1 LKIKINRLSLDFFK
15 EQKTMRTI
23 EDLLLNHPT
32 LDGMDPDL
40 ILKLAKRSSLRTFQP
55 GEYIFRQGENA
66 THLYLIECG
75 KVEIELF
82 SATGGPVVVQTVES
96 GQVLGWSWLIP
107 PYEWCFDARVV
118 EPSEVIELD
127 ALYLRELTEK
137 DHQLGYEVLKRFLKV
152 IAERLYAERLQLVN
166 VFAAHS

>member
-1 LKIKINRLSLDFFK
+1 
-15 EQKTMRTI
+15 MRTI

-32 LDGMDPDL
+32 LTGMDPDL
-40 ILKLAKRSSLRTFQP
+40 ILKLAKHASLRTYRP

-66 THLYLIECG
+66 SHLYLIEYG
-75 KVEIELF
+75 KVDIELF
-82 SATGGPVVVQTVES
+82 SATGGPVVVQTVEI

-118 EPSEVIELD
+118 EPTEVIELD
-127 ALYLRELTEK
+127 ARYLRELTQQ
-137 DHQLGYEVLKRFLKV
+137 DHQLGYEVLKRFLTV